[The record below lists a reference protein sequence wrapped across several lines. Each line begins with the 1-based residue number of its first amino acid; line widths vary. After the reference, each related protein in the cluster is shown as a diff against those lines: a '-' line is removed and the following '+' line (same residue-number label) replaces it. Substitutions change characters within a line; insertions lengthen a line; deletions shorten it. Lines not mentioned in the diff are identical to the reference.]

1 MNKHFSLLL
10 HSVLLIGALLPLSP
24 IASITSITSITSMQF
39 FTGQGSVVPAET
51 GSDASEAPNF
61 LAYGSGIPGY
71 RGGGGTR

>member
-24 IASITSITSITSMQF
+24 IASITSITSMQF